1 MESSES
7 IKKIYNFKE
16 TDKDN
21 LESLCAAARQNVDN
35 FIENLYNFLST
46 FPDYHK
52 FLGKQEV
59 RKRHEEKF
67 KVWFID
73 LFCGKYDESYI
84 IRIQKIGQVHA
95 DMGLP
100 THYVSATMSFIRNY
114 IHQRILLSCPNEE
127 ERKNCRE
134 SVDKILDINLDILTS
149 SYVDENKIYIARTK
163 IESKIVR
170 ISSKI
175 SYYFDIAL
183 ILALVFTSF
192 MIFVLFL
199 SDIYNFLRSASSFET
214 SVVNILGAMLIIWTI
229 RELLEEELK
238 RLKGKKF
245 ALNIFISLAMA
256 AMLRK
261 ILIFSLE
268 PHNSVEVIVLGF
280 LVLILGIVYWLMNK
294 SAI

>member
-1 MESSES
+1 LESSES

-16 TDKDN
+16 IDKDN
-21 LESLCAAARQNVDN
+21 LESLCPAARQNADN
-35 FIENLYNFLST
+35 FLDSLYNFLNT
-46 FPDYHK
+46 FPDYNK
-52 FLGKQEV
+52 FLGNTEV
-59 RKRHEEKF
+59 RKRHRERF
-67 KVWFID
+67 KGWFTE
-73 LFCGKYDESYI
+73 LFCGKYDEGYI
-84 IRIQKIGQVHA
+84 IRIQNIGHIHA

-100 THYVSATMSFIRNY
+100 THYVSATMSFVRNY
-114 IHQRILLSCPNEE
+114 IHQVILLSCPSEE
-127 ERKNCRE
+127 ERINCRE

-149 SYVDENKIYIARTK
+149 SYVDENKFYIARTG
-163 IESKIVR
+163 IESKIVK
-170 ISSKI
+170 ISEKI

-199 SDIYNFLRSASSFET
+199 SDIYNFLRSTSSFES
-214 SVVNILGAMLIIWTI
+214 SVINILGAMLIIWTV

-268 PHNSVEVIVLGF
+268 PHNSTEVIVLGF

-294 SAI
+294 SSN

>member
-16 TDKDN
+16 IDKDN
-21 LESLCAAARQNVDN
+21 LESLCPAARQNADN
-35 FIENLYNFLST
+35 FLDALYSFLST
-46 FPDYHK
+46 FPDYNK
-52 FLGKQEV
+52 FLGNTEV
-59 RKRHEEKF
+59 RKRHREKF
-67 KVWFID
+67 KAWFLE

-84 IRIQKIGQVHA
+84 IRTQKIGHVHA

-100 THYVSATMSFIRNY
+100 THYVSATMSFVRNY
-114 IHQRILLSCPNEE
+114 IHQTILLSCPSEE
-127 ERKNCRE
+127 ERINCRE

-149 SYVDENKIYIARTK
+149 SYVDENKIYIARTN

-199 SDIYNFLRSASSFET
+199 SDIYNFLRSTSSFES
-214 SVVNILGAMLIIWTI
+214 SVINILGAMLIIWTI

-268 PHNSVEVIVLGF
+268 PHNSTEVIVLGF

-294 SAI
+294 SSN

>member
-21 LESLCAAARQNVDN
+21 LESLCPAARQNSDN
-35 FIENLYNFLST
+35 FLHVLYDFLGT
-46 FPDYHK
+46 FPDYNK
-52 FLGKQEV
+52 FLGNTEV
-59 RKRHEEKF
+59 RKRHREKF
-67 KVWFID
+67 KAWFIE
-73 LFCGKYDESYI
+73 LFCGKYDESYL
-84 IRIQKIGQVHA
+84 IRVQKIGHVHA
-95 DMGLP
+95 DMELP
-100 THYVSATMSFIRNY
+100 THYVSATMSFVRNY
-114 IHQRILLSCPNEE
+114 IHQTILLSCPNEE
-127 ERKNCRE
+127 ERINCRE

-149 SYVDENKIYIARTK
+149 SYVDENKFYIARTE

-170 ISSKI
+170 ISEKV

-183 ILALVFTSF
+183 ILALVFTTF
-192 MIFVLFL
+192 MIFVLFV
-199 SDIYNFLRSASSFET
+199 SDIYNCIRSTSSFES
-214 SVVNILGAMLIIWTI
+214 SVINILGAMLIIWTI
-229 RELLEEELK
+229 RELLEEEIK

-268 PHNSVEVIVLGF
+268 PHNSTEVIVLGF

-294 SAI
+294 SSN